1 MAEFIRHEACE
12 KCGSSDGKAVY
23 ADRSF
28 HCFVCLKNT
37 KPSEEFLEQREKK
50 PKLKV
55 SVEKRKDMMTEKV
68 KTAVTSQQTEELK
81 SRTSLS
87 ARGYRGIKDETLKTF
102 GVRTE
107 FNEETGEV
115 YCTYYPCTVN
125 GELSGWK
132 PRVHPKQFGGSIG
145 QTGSNCDLFGQFKFK
160 NGGKTV
166 LIVGGEHDQ
175 LAAYQMLKEYYVSK
189 GWDFE
194 PVVVSPTV
202 GETGCAKQIAAQ

>member
-1 MAEFIRHEACE
+1 MGKFVKHTACPS
-12 KCGSSDGKAVY
+12 CGSSDGLAIY
-23 ADRSF
+23 SDDSS
-28 HCFVCLKNT
+28 HCFVCQKT
-37 KPSEEFLEQREKK
+37 VPSEEFKEANKE
-50 PKLKV
+50 PKRVRK
-55 SVEKRKDMMTEKV
+55 SVRKEVMTEKA

-132 PRVHPKQFGGSIG
+132 PRVHLKQFGGSI
-145 QTGSNCDLFGQFKFK
+145 S
-160 NGGKTV
+160 
-166 LIVGGEHDQ
+166 
-175 LAAYQMLKEYYVSK
+175 
-189 GWDFE
+189 
-194 PVVVSPTV
+194 
-202 GETGCAKQIAAQ
+202 